1 MNQLSQEQLLQFK
14 TTLRNRSQQLRTEI
28 RDTLERSTEETHARV
43 AEQAR
48 DLEDDSFS
56 NLVVDL
62 NLSEIDRDV
71 DELRRIDSALKRA
84 ADGRYGICDD
94 CGVNIP
100 QPRLDAE
107 PTALRCIRCQ
117 ERFEKT
123 HAGTNAPTL

>member
-1 MNQLSQEQLLQFK
+1 MNQLSQEQLLHFK

-62 NLSEIDRDV
+62 NLSEIDSDV
-71 DELRRIDSALKRA
+71 DELRRIDSSLKRA